1 MLVIHME
8 EKKEQ
13 AAIPVKVDEID
24 FENGSRLS
32 IKRPIA
38 DFFPEGEMAASDR
51 PVEIEVSLKRF
62 GNDLYVTGVAKGSI
76 QHQCSRCLAGYRQ
89 ALDVELNAPF
99 IDENEA
105 DAEEYDE
112 EVYIYDGVTV
122 DLYPL
127 ARDQL
132 LLALPIKPLCKEDC
146 KGLCPKCGADLNEK
160 DCGCRRGEADER
172 FAALAR
178 LKKDL

>member
-1 MLVIHME
+1 MLIIQME

-24 FENGSRLS
+24 VENGSRLS

-38 DFFPEGEMAASDR
+38 DFFPEGEVAVSDR
-51 PVEIEVSLKRF
+51 PVEVEVSLNRF
-62 GNDLYVTGVAKGSI
+62 GNDIYVTGVAKGSI
-76 QHQCSRCLAGYRQ
+76 RLQCGRCLADYRQ
-89 ALDVELNAPF
+89 ALEVELNASF
-99 IDENEA
+99 IDESDA
-105 DAEEYDE
+105 DAGEYDE
-112 EVYIYDGVTV
+112 EVYVYDGVTV

-127 ARDQL
+127 AREQL
-132 LLALPIKPLCKEDC
+132 LLALPLKPLCKEDC

-160 DCGCRRGEADER
+160 DCGCRRGEVDKR
-172 FAALAR
+172 FAVLAR